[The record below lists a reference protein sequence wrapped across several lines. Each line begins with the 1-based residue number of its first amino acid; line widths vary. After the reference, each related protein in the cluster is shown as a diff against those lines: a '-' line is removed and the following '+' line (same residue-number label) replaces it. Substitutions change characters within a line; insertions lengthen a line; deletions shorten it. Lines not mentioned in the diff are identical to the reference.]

1 MIRGD
6 RPDRYAEPRLP
17 IFEQVQQSR
26 WFTTASELA
35 LGAKLAEGVGSSAGA
50 AGSGPFGGDPGG
62 GAPRASSTWLT
73 SADDGWQAAARAAM
87 PQPAG
92 TTHSGLPVR
101 QPGAQLVPGGV
112 DNPVAA
118 GPGPVPEWRDPVQ
131 VSAVAAA
138 YSRGLSTG
146 RAQHAT
152 LVRSQAA
159 PTHGN
164 GAPR

>member
-1 MIRGD
+1 
-6 RPDRYAEPRLP
+6 
-17 IFEQVQQSR
+17 
-26 WFTTASELA
+26 
-35 LGAKLAEGVGSSAGA
+35 
-50 AGSGPFGGDPGG
+50 
-62 GAPRASSTWLT
+62 
-73 SADDGWQAAARAAM
+73 M

-92 TTHSGLPVR
+92 TTYSGLPVR

-112 DNPVAA
+112 DDPTVTE
-118 GPGPVPEWRDPVQ
+118 PVPADDWRDPVQ

-159 PTHGN
+159 ATHGN
-164 GAPR
+164 GAS